1 MMSSSTCMVAICF
14 YGKQQ
19 KADPRMGKTDS
30 FLKSIGLLRL
40 VFKMNINYCPKTH
53 TSFDSF
59 YKLTVV
65 YKWQLDSSVTTQA
78 CVNIIENFLRT
89 ERKDL

>member
-1 MMSSSTCMVAICF
+1 MLMPPIWPQYVFMENNKRQIQEWAKLIPSL
-14 YGKQQ
+14 
-19 KADPRMGKTDS
+19 KAWDCG
-30 FLKSIGLLRL
+30 GL
-40 VFKMNINYCPKTH
+40 VFKTNINYCPETH

-78 CVNIIENFLRT
+78 FLNSIENFLRT
-89 ERKDL
+89 ERKDM